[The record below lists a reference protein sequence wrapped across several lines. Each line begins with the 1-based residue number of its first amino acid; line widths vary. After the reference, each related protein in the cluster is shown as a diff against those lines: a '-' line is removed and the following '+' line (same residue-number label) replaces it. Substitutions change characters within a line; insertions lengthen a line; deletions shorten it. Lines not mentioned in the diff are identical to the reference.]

1 MPLLLMLSAAIL
13 LTTDGWFPD
22 QHTVG
27 LIVLVG
33 GLVWWALAIIEAEG
47 AETPF
52 NKIAGRRRL

>member
-1 MPLLLMLSAAIL
+1 MLSAAIL